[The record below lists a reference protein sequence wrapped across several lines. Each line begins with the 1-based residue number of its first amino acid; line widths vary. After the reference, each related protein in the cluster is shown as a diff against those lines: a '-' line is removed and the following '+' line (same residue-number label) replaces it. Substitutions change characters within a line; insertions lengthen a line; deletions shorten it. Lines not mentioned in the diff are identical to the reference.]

1 MEAVARTRWDTSGR
15 VGDSC
20 PRRRLARVPSSTR
33 LPYRLGGPVLIIASS
48 ASLQTS
54 AALATSIFA
63 VYGPAG
69 TGALRFAFAAPVLL
83 VVARPTPRGRS
94 PRFWVSAVTFGVT
107 LAAMNFV
114 LYEAIARVSLGTVV
128 TLQFLGP
135 LTLALLGVRR
145 RLDALWV
152 AAAAGGVLSLTGG
165 PSGGATTGVA
175 LALAA
180 AALTALS
187 LLMAHR
193 LATESSGLDG
203 LALAVSIAACI
214 TLPLAIPAAL
224 ATSGPR
230 DLALVAAVAALGIGL
245 PYILEYVAIRAVSV
259 KTFSVL
265 LSLDPAIALLAG
277 ALWLGQTLAP
287 SEILGVGL
295 VVVASAGV
303 MGTQRAIEH
312 ARRSDH

>member
-1 MEAVARTRWDTSGR
+1 MEAVARTQWDTRGR
-15 VGDSC
+15 LGD
-20 PRRRLARVPSSTR
+20 RRRRFRLARAQSSTR
-33 LPYRLGGPVLIIASS
+33 LAYRFGGPVLIIASS

-83 VVARPTPRGRS
+83 LLARPTLRGRS
-94 PRFWVSAVTFGVT
+94 PRFWVSAVIFGAA

-135 LTLALLGVRR
+135 LTLGLLAVRR

-165 PSGGATTGVA
+165 PSGAATTGVA
-175 LALAA
+175 LALVA

-193 LATESSGLDG
+193 LASESSGLDG
-203 LALAVSIAACI
+203 LALAVGIAACI

-224 ATSGPR
+224 ATRGPR

-245 PYILEYVAIRAVSV
+245 PYILEYVAIKAVSV

-277 ALWLGQTLAP
+277 ALLLGQTLAP
-287 SEILGVGL
+287 AEMLGVGL
-295 VVVASAGV
+295 VIVASAGV
-303 MGTQRAIEH
+303 MATQRAT
-312 ARRSDH
+312 

>member
-1 MEAVARTRWDTSGR
+1 M
-15 VGDSC
+15 
-20 PRRRLARVPSSTR
+20 
-33 LPYRLGGPVLIIASS
+33 LIVASS

-69 TGALRFAFAAPVLL
+69 TGALRFAFAAPFLL
-83 VVARPTPRGRS
+83 LLARPAFRGRS
-94 PRFWVSAVTFGVT
+94 PRFWASAVTFGAT

-114 LYEAIARVSLGTVV
+114 LYEAIARISLGTVV

-135 LTLALLGVRR
+135 LTLGLLGVRR

-152 AAAAGGVLSLTGG
+152 AAAAGGVLLLTGG

-175 LALAA
+175 LALVA

-187 LLMAHR
+187 VLMAYR
-193 LATESSGLDG
+193 LTTESSGLDG
-203 LALAVSIAACI
+203 LALAVGFAACI

-224 ATSGPR
+224 ATRGPR
-230 DLALVAAVAALGIGL
+230 DLALVAAIAALGIAI
-245 PYILEYVAIRAVSV
+245 PYTLEYVAIRAVSA
-259 KTFSVL
+259 KAFSVL
-265 LSLDPAIALLAG
+265 LSLDPAIAVLAG
-277 ALWLGQTLAP
+277 ALWLGQALAA
-287 SEILGVGL
+287 SEMLGVGL

-303 MGTQRAIEH
+303 MATQRAT
-312 ARRSDH
+312 

>member
-1 MEAVARTRWDTSGR
+1 
-15 VGDSC
+15 
-20 PRRRLARVPSSTR
+20 
-33 LPYRLGGPVLIIASS
+33 VLVIASS
-48 ASLQTS
+48 ASLQTA
-54 AALATSIFA
+54 AALATSVFA

-83 VVARPTPRGRS
+83 LLARPTLRGRS
-94 PRFWVSAVTFGVT
+94 PRFWVGAVTFGAT

-128 TLQFLGP
+128 ALQFLGP
-135 LTLALLGVRR
+135 LTLALLAVRR

-165 PSGGATTGVA
+165 PSGATTGVA
-175 LALAA
+175 LAVVA

-224 ATSGPR
+224 ATRGPR

-245 PYILEYVAIRAVSV
+245 PYILEYVAIKAVSV

-277 ALWLGQTLAP
+277 ALWLGQRPAP
-287 SEILGVGL
+287 SELLGVGL
-295 VVVASAGV
+295 VIMASTGV
-303 MGTQRAIEH
+303 MATQQ
-312 ARRSDH
+312 AR

>member
-1 MEAVARTRWDTSGR
+1 MEAIARAHWDACGAFR
-15 VGDSC
+15 PRG
-20 PRRRLARVPSSTR
+20 PRRRPAPEPGATRVARF
-33 LPYRLGGPVLIIASS
+33 GGPGLVVGSS

-54 AALATSIFA
+54 AALATTVFA

-83 VVARPTPRGRS
+83 LVARPSLRGRS
-94 PRFWVSAVTFGVT
+94 AKFWASALVFGAT
-107 LAAMNFV
+107 LVALNFV

-135 LTLALLGVRR
+135 LTLALVGIRR
-145 RLDALWV
+145 RLDALWS
-152 AAAAGGVLSLTGG
+152 AAAAGGVLALTGG
-165 PSGGATTGVA
+165 PNGGATTGIA

-187 LLMAHR
+187 LVMARR
-193 LATESSGLDG
+193 LATESAGLDG
-203 LALAVSIAACI
+203 LALAIGIAACI
-214 TLPLAIPAAL
+214 TLPLAIPAAI
-224 ATSGPR
+224 ATRGPG
-230 DLALVAAVAALGIGL
+230 DLALVAAVAGLGIAL
-245 PYILEYVAIRAVSV
+245 PYVLEYIAIRAVPV

-277 ALWLGQTLAP
+277 ALWLGQSLAAP
-287 SEILGVGL
+287 EVLGVGL

-303 MGTQRAIEH
+303 VATRP
-312 ARRSDH
+312 

>member
-1 MEAVARTRWDTSGR
+1 MEAIARPQWYACGVLGPRG
-15 VGDSC
+15 
-20 PRRRLARVPSSTR
+20 PRRRPVPEAGATRLARF
-33 LPYRLGGPVLIIASS
+33 GGPGLVVGSS

-54 AALATSIFA
+54 AALATTVFA

-83 VVARPTPRGRS
+83 LVARPSLRGRS
-94 PRFWVSAVTFGVT
+94 AKFWTSALVFGAT
-107 LAAMNFV
+107 LVALNFV

-135 LTLALLGVRR
+135 LTLALVGIRR
-145 RLDALWV
+145 RLDALWS
-152 AAAAGGVLSLTGG
+152 AAAAGGLLALTGG
-165 PSGGATTGVA
+165 PNGGATTGIA

-187 LLMAHR
+187 LVMARR
-193 LATESSGLDG
+193 LATESAGLDG
-203 LALAVSIAACI
+203 LALAIGIAACI
-214 TLPLAIPAAL
+214 TLPLAIPAAI
-224 ATSGPR
+224 ATRGPG
-230 DLALVAAVAALGIGL
+230 DLALVAAVAGLGIAL
-245 PYILEYVAIRAVSV
+245 PYVLEYIAIRAVPV

-277 ALWLGQTLAP
+277 ALWLGQSLAAP
-287 SEILGVGL
+287 EVLGVGL

-303 MGTQRAIEH
+303 VATRP
-312 ARRSDH
+312 